1 MYNTNSDPADSDS
14 QAEYVKLLLER
25 ILEDRAE
32 FLPPPGNLKDS
43 TP

>member
-1 MYNTNSDPADSDS
+1 MCNTNIKPVSGDS

-32 FLPPPGNLKDS
+32 FLPPPEDLKDS